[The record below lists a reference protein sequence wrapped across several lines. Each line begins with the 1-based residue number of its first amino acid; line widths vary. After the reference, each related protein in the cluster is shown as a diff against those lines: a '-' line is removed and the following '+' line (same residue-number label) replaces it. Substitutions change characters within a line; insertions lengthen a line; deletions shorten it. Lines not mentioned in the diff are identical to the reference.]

1 MFGGGGIQNLGHS
14 NQACIITVHDAKSV
28 SGPGNKVIIDAG
40 ETNNFIIK
48 AWLANVQSDFTVSP
62 PQEKK

>member
-1 MFGGGGIQNLGHS
+1 M
-14 NQACIITVHDAKSV
+14 HDAKSV